1 MPALLLAGIFILA
14 KVAIIWSWDSPKMI
28 LTLLTITS
36 VDVLVAVAFGVICGA
51 ALGIAQRNPEKHK
64 SLIRFIWGGTLTCG
78 ALAALYSVINV
89 GVYGYLHTPLN
100 ARMFKLVGRLDNMRS
115 SIAAQCSIGLMI
127 WLLATPAVYLH
138 ITATLSG

>member
-28 LTLLTITS
+28 VTLLTITS

-78 ALAALYSVINV
+78 ALAALYAVINV

-100 ARMFKLVGRLDNMRS
+100 ALMFKLVGRLDNTQGSDRRPIPFNLRFAS
-115 SIAAQCSIGLMI
+115 SVA
-127 WLLATPAVYLH
+127 LLPIIQRL
-138 ITATLSG
+138 LR